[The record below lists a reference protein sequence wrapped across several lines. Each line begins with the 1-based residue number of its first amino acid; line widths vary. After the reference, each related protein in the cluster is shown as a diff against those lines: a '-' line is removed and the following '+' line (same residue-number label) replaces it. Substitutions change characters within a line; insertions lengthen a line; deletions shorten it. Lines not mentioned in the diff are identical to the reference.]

1 MNVPFSLERVSIW
14 KLARFRKGAKLLKN
28 AVDKLREQKGDFAV
42 EHAWGLLFAVAV
54 ALAVISVLGA
64 VSDSNDLD
72 TIASDLTRQIEIAG
86 QVNYSDVNAQL
97 AELSAAAGLEN
108 VTVSIDANYLD
119 AGTRKIQFGDDF
131 IVTLSYTAY
140 LDFGGVISIPVPLN
154 SSVVGRSERYWKS

>member
-1 MNVPFSLERVSIW
+1 MNVPFNLEWVSTM
-14 KLARFRKGAKLLKN
+14 KLTHSRKGAKRLKK
-28 AVDKLREQKGDFAV
+28 VVTKLRERRGDFAV

-54 ALAVISVLGA
+54 LLSCISVLGV
-64 VSDSNDLD
+64 VSDGNDLD

-86 QVNYSDVNAQL
+86 QVNYSDVNTQL